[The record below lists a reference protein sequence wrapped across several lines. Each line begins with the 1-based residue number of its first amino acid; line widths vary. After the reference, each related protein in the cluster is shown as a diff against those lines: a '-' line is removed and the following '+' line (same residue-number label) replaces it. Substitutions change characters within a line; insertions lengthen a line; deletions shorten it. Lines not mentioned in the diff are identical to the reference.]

1 MGLRE
6 ISYWLS
12 LPAAVLLIVAL
23 VAWFR
28 ILRKPDH
35 RPASRNEVRRG
46 GRAAMVIWTALAL
59 SVAATLVAG
68 IARIER

>member
-35 RPASRNEVRRG
+35 RPPSRNEVRRG

>member
-1 MGLRE
+1 MDLRD

-12 LPAAVLLIVAL
+12 LPAAVLLILAL

-35 RPASRNEVRRG
+35 RPPSRKEVRRG
-46 GRAAMVIWTALAL
+46 GRAAMVIWAALAL
-59 SVAATLVAG
+59 RVAAALVAG
-68 IARIER
+68 IARIEG